1 LAAIGGRALGAE
13 VKIAF
18 AKPGLPK
25 EGAIAVPVLEGRK
38 LGPTPAALDRRTKGA
53 LMRALKAS
61 RFDGKL
67 AETLAVLA
75 PRGLSCSRLVLVGF
89 GNVEALDALA
99 AQRIG
104 GALVAQLAQSG
115 DAAVTVAIDALAK
128 TAAPTAVLAANIALG
143 AALRGYRFD
152 RYRTTEK
159 PDQRPSLKLL
169 TLLVQ
174 APADARKVFAPLAST
189 AQAVAAARDLVSEP
203 ANVITPQAFAAE
215 AKTLSKLGVKVEV
228 LGVKKLKALG
238 LNLMLGVGQ
247 GSAHE
252 PQLVV
257 LRWNGGG
264 KASPPVAFVG
274 KGLTF
279 DTGGISIK
287 PAAGMEEMKFDMAG
301 AATVLGVLRALAA
314 RKARV
319 NAVGVCAMAENMPSG
334 TAQRPGDVVK
344 SMSGQTVEVID
355 TDAEGRL
362 VLSDALWY
370 TQDRFKPQAMIDLAT
385 LTGSIMVALGFEYAG
400 LFAND
405 DKLGEQLLAAG
416 AATGERLWRM
426 PLNESYDERIKSD
439 IADMKNDGG
448 RWGDS
453 INAAV
458 MLKRFVGKTPW
469 AHLDIAGMAWAT
481 EDLPTVPKGAT
492 GFGVR
497 LLDRFVADSCEES
510 TRGSRGRARRAP
522 KSAPP
527 RSRR

>member
-1 LAAIGGRALGAE
+1 

-18 AKPGLPK
+18 AKPALPK
-25 EGAIAVPVLEGRK
+25 DGAIAVPVLEGRK
-38 LGPTPAALDRRTKGA
+38 LGPTAATLDRRTKGA
-53 LMRALKAS
+53 LTRALRTS

-67 AETLAVLA
+67 EETLSVLA
-75 PRGLSCSRLVLVGF
+75 PRGLSCSRVVLVGF
-89 GNVEALDALA
+89 GKPEALDALA
-99 AQRIG
+99 ARRIG

-115 DAAVTVAIDALAK
+115 DTAAALAVDGFAK
-128 TAAPTAVLAANIALG
+128 AAPVAVLAANIALG
-143 AALRGYRFD
+143 ASLRGYRFD
-152 RYRTTEK
+152 KYRTTEK
-159 PDQRPSLKLL
+159 RDERPSLKSL
-169 TLLVQ
+169 TVMVD
-174 APADARKVFAPLAST
+174 APAAARKVFAPLASM
-189 AQAVAAARDLVSEP
+189 AQAVAAVRDLVSEP
-203 ANVITPQAFAAE
+203 ANVVTPQAFAAA
-215 AKTLSKLGVKVEV
+215 AKGLSELEVKVEV
-228 LGVKKLKALG
+228 LGVKKLKELG

-257 LRWNGGG
+257 LRWNGAR
-264 KASPPVAFVG
+264 KASAPVAFVG

-287 PAAGMEEMKFDMAG
+287 PAAAMEEMKIDMAG
-301 AATVLGVLRALAA
+301 AATVLGLLRALAA

-319 NAVGVCAMAENMPSG
+319 NAVGVCALAENMPSG

-370 TQDRFKPQAMIDLAT
+370 TQDRFKPRTMIDLAT
-385 LTGSIMVALGFEYAG
+385 LTGSIMVALGHEYAG

-405 DKLGEQLLAAG
+405 DKLAEQLLAAG
-416 AATGERLWRM
+416 IATGERLWRM

-439 IADMKNDGG
+439 IADMRNDGG

-469 AHLDIAGMAWAT
+469 AHLDIAGVAWAT
-481 EDLPTVPKGAT
+481 EDRPTAPKGAT

-497 LLDRFVADSCEES
+497 LLDRFVADSCEE
-510 TRGSRGRARRAP
+510 R
-522 KSAPP
+522 
-527 RSRR
+527 

>member
-1 LAAIGGRALGAE
+1 M
-13 VKIAF
+13 KIAF
-18 AKPGLPK
+18 AKPALPK
-25 EGAIAVPVLEGRK
+25 NGALALPVPAGCK
-38 LGPTPAALDRRTKGA
+38 LGPTAAALDRRAKGA
-53 LMRALKAS
+53 LTRALAAS
-61 RFDGKL
+61 RFAGKL
-67 AETLAVLA
+67 AETLTVLA
-75 PRGLSCSRLVLVGF
+75 PRGLACSRVVLVGC
-89 GNVEALDALA
+89 GKIETLDALA

-104 GALVAQLAQSG
+104 GALVAHLAPSG
-115 DAAVTVAIDALAK
+115 ETAAALAVDGLAP
-128 TAAPTAVLAANIALG
+128 AATPAPVLAANIALG
-143 AALRGYRFD
+143 AGLRSYRFD
-152 RYRTTEK
+152 KYRTTEK
-159 PDQRPSLKLL
+159 RDERPSLRSL
-169 TLLVQ
+169 TLLVEDPG
-174 APADARKVFAPLAST
+174 AARKAYAPLAST
-189 AQAVAAARDLVSEP
+189 AHAVGAARDLVSEP
-203 ANVITPQAFAAE
+203 ANVVTPQAFAAAARTADE
-215 AKTLSKLGVKVEV
+215 LGIKVEV
-228 LGVKKLKALG
+228 LGARKLRELG

-257 LRWNGGG
+257 LRWNGAG
-264 KASPPVAFVG
+264 KASAPVAFVG

-287 PAAGMEEMKFDMAG
+287 PAGGMEEMKTDMAG
-301 AATVLGVLRALAA
+301 AATVLGVLRSLAA
-314 RKARV
+314 RQARV

-334 TAQRPGDVVK
+334 TAQRPGDVVT

-370 TQDRFKPQAMIDLAT
+370 TQDRFKPRAMIDLAT
-385 LTGSIMVALGFEYAG
+385 LTGSIMVALGHEYAG
-400 LFAND
+400 LFATD
-405 DKLGEQLLAAG
+405 DKLAEQLLAAG

-469 AHLDIAGMAWAT
+469 AHLDIAGVAWAT
-481 EDLPTVPKGAT
+481 EDAATAPKGAT

-497 LLDRFVADSCEES
+497 LLDRFVADSCEEP
-510 TRGSRGRARRAP
+510 TTPAR
-522 KSAPP
+522 P

>member
-1 LAAIGGRALGAE
+1 
-13 VKIAF
+13 
-18 AKPGLPK
+18 
-25 EGAIAVPVLEGRK
+25 
-38 LGPTPAALDRRTKGA
+38 
-53 LMRALKAS
+53 M
-61 RFDGKL
+61 
-67 AETLAVLA
+67 
-75 PRGLSCSRLVLVGF
+75 
-89 GNVEALDALA
+89 
-99 AQRIG
+99 
-104 GALVAQLAQSG
+104 
-115 DAAVTVAIDALAK
+115 
-128 TAAPTAVLAANIALG
+128 
-143 AALRGYRFD
+143 
-152 RYRTTEK
+152 
-159 PDQRPSLKLL
+159 
-169 TLLVQ
+169 
-174 APADARKVFAPLAST
+174 
-189 AQAVAAARDLVSEP
+189 
-203 ANVITPQAFAAE
+203 
-215 AKTLSKLGVKVEV
+215 SKLGIKVEV

-426 PLNESYDERIKSD
+426 PLNEI
-439 IADMKNDGG
+439 
-448 RWGDS
+448 
-453 INAAV
+453 
-458 MLKRFVGKTPW
+458 L
-469 AHLDIAGMAWAT
+469 
-481 EDLPTVPKGAT
+481 
-492 GFGVR
+492 
-497 LLDRFVADSCEES
+497 
-510 TRGSRGRARRAP
+510 
-522 KSAPP
+522 
-527 RSRR
+527 

>member
-1 LAAIGGRALGAE
+1 

-18 AKPGLPK
+18 AKPDLPK
-25 EGAIAVPVLEGRK
+25 GGAIAVPVLEGRK
-38 LGPTPAALDRRTKGA
+38 LGPTAAALDRRTKGA
-53 LMRALKAS
+53 LTRALGAS
-61 RFDGKL
+61 RFQGKL
-67 AETLAVLA
+67 EETLAVLA
-75 PRGLSCSRLVLVGF
+75 PRGLSVSRVVLIGF
-89 GNVEALDALA
+89 GKPEALDTLA

-104 GALVAQLAQSG
+104 GALAAHLASSG
-115 DAAVTVAIDALAK
+115 ETAAALALDGFAK
-128 TAAPTAVLAANIALG
+128 AAAPEPAIAANIALG
-143 AALRGYRFD
+143 ASLRGYRFD
-152 RYRTTEK
+152 KYRTTEK
-159 PDQRPSLKLL
+159 RDQRPSLTSL
-169 TLLVQ
+169 TLLVE
-174 APADARKVFAPLAST
+174 APGEARKAFAPLAST
-189 AQAVAAARDLVSEP
+189 AQSVAATRDLVSEP
-203 ANVITPQAFAAE
+203 ANVVTPQAFAAA
-215 AKTLSKLGVKVEV
+215 AKGLGDLGVKVEV
-228 LGVKKLKALG
+228 LGLRKLRELG
-238 LNLMLGVGQ
+238 LNLMIGVGQ
-247 GSAHE
+247 GSEHE

-257 LRWNGGG
+257 FRWNGSG
-264 KASPPVAFVG
+264 KASAPVAFVG

-287 PAAGMEEMKFDMAG
+287 PAAGMEEMKTDMAG

-319 NAVGVCAMAENMPSG
+319 NAVGVCALAENMPSG

-370 TQDRFKPQAMIDLAT
+370 THDRFKPRAMVDLAT
-385 LTGSIMVALGFEYAG
+385 LTGSIMVALGHEYAG

-405 DKLGEQLLAAG
+405 DKLAEQLLGAG
-416 AATGERLWRM
+416 TATGERLWRM

-458 MLKRFVGKTPW
+458 MLKRFVGTTRW
-469 AHLDIAGMAWAT
+469 AHLDIAGVAWTT
-481 EDLPTVPKGAT
+481 EDRPIAPKGAT

-497 LLDRFVADSCEES
+497 LLDRFVADNCEE
-510 TRGSRGRARRAP
+510 P
-522 KSAPP
+522 E
-527 RSRR
+527 